1 MNYTRIAVVGC
12 GFYAQNH
19 LNAWN
24 DLKDKGAKLV
34 SVCDLDHKKAK
45 VAGEKFGVP
54 FYTNIDEMLDNQ
66 NIHLLDI
73 VTQMHSHQNL
83 AAIAAERQ
91 LACIVQKP
99 FAPTLEK
106 CVSIVEK
113 SERHKSWLAVH
124 ENFRFSTVMSRVKKE
139 LNSGVIGFPNWARI
153 TFRTSYDIYSGQPYL
168 LTEERLA
175 ILDTGIH
182 VLDLAR
188 FFMGEVEHIACETQR
203 RNPKVKGDDTATMLL
218 KHKSGAVSVVETTY
232 DSKRIPDPF
241 PATLL
246 EIEGM
251 KGSIMLSHED
261 NMTVT
266 SGGKVKTLNIGSQ
279 LLPWTS
285 RPWHGSQ
292 EAVLNTNAHFL
303 QTFRDNKPADT
314 SGRDN
319 LKTFSLVEAAYLSAE
334 KNIMVKPK
342 FS

>member
-1 MNYTRIAVVGC
+1 MICTRIAVVGC

-19 LNAWN
+19 LYAWN

-34 SVCDLDHKKAK
+34 SVCDLDYKKAK
-45 VAGEKFGVP
+45 EAGGKFGIP
-54 FYTNIDEMLDNQ
+54 FYTNINEMLEKESIQ
-66 NIHLLDI
+66 LLDI

-99 FAPTLEK
+99 FAPTLEE

-113 SERHKSWLAVH
+113 SEKHNSWLAVH
-124 ENFRFSTVMSRVKKE
+124 ENFRFSTVMSKVKNE
-139 LNSGVIGFPNWARI
+139 IDSGVIGEPNWARI

-188 FFMGEVEHIACETQR
+188 FFMGEVGHIACETQR
-203 RNPKVKGDDTATMLL
+203 RNPKVNGDDTASMLL
-218 KHKSGAVSVVETTY
+218 KHKSGAVSIVETTY

-246 EIEGM
+246 EIEGT
-251 KGSIMLSHED
+251 KGSILLSQD
-261 NMTVT
+261 DVMTVT
-266 SGGKVKTLNIGSQ
+266 SDGAVYTLDVGSP

-285 RPWHGSQ
+285 KPWHGSQ

-303 QTFRDNKPADT
+303 QAFRDKKQADT

-334 KNIMVKPK
+334 KNIIVKPK